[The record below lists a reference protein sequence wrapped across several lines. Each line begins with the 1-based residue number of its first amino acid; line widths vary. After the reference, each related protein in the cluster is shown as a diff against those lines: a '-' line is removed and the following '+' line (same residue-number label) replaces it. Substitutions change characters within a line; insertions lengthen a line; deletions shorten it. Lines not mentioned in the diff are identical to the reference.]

1 MKNLLLFKNV
11 IGEKNMANC
20 VLVTTKWSQQSEE
33 KSVAHERSLMTN
45 KNFWKPLLDRG
56 ARVER
61 FQDSTKSAHDIIRTI
76 ANNAGFIPQITK
88 EYTIQNLKLE
98 DTSAGQEVN
107 REIEEARKQHR
118 KEMQE
123 LLSEHRKALES
134 KDTEMAAMIEEERQ
148 KLQSELEDMKEQQK
162 VLSKKR
168 EDDLA
173 RERSL
178 NENKAAVGRH
188 RAARWVARVAAGT
201 VAVGF
206 TVATGGLGAPAAA
219 ILYGGV
225 EGVLQEEREKDKA
238 LLR

>member
-1 MKNLLLFKNV
+1 MKNLLLFKKV

-33 KSVAHERSLMTN
+33 KSAAHERSLMTN

-76 ANNAGFIPQITK
+76 AHNAGFIPQITK
-88 EYTIQNLKLE
+88 EYTIQNRKLE

-107 REIEEARKQHR
+107 REIEEARKHHR

-123 LLSEHRKALES
+123 LLSEHRKAVEG

-148 KLQSELEDMKEQQK
+148 KLQSELEDMKEQQRL
-162 VLSKKR
+162 LSKER
-168 EDDLA
+168 ED
-173 RERSL
+173 ERTL
-178 NENKAAVGRH
+178 RQNKATVTKN
-188 RAARWVARVAAGT
+188 RAGRWVARIAVGT

-206 TVATGGLGAPAAA
+206 TVATGGLGAGLGAL
-219 ILYGGV
+219 LYGRM
-225 EGVLQEEREKDKA
+225 EGKLQEERQRDKA